1 MHTPEYRKH
10 VRTADAAAYC
20 GLAKSTFEKLRV
32 TGGGAPF
39 FKIGRTVV
47 YDLNDLDTWLAGK
60 RRSSTSDL
68 RSAS

>member
-10 VRTADAAAYC
+10 LRTADAAAYC

-39 FKIGRTVV
+39 LKIGRTVV
-47 YDLNDLDTWLAGK
+47 YDVDDLDNWLDGK
-60 RRSSTSDL
+60 RRTSTSDL
-68 RSAS
+68 GGAS